1 MAVGLML
8 GLGTLAGKAAADRV
22 QNIKKQ
28 TSASVP
34 QNVTQQTAAA
44 NQGTAQS
51 VPQVFS
57 GNTSSV
63 QNGGVGIRSGLV
75 NMGYDNSRIG
85 WDGANVTLD
94 GKKFMTPDSVVDGTS
109 YTSKDKLYSAVNDA
123 VRAESDSLQA
133 ATDFAAGKGVSNGV
147 QYLGNG
153 MISVFGQ
160 QIKPMYITND
170 GKAIVRTSDLESIY
184 GNWKQQ
190 SGYKTGADV
199 FNQTQ
204 DKYGSMIDKALSDV
218 MNRKAWDYDIE
229 NDEAY
234 KAYRDMYTREG
245 NRAMEDAI
253 ASMSGQTGGYVNS
266 AALTAGGQAQ
276 NYYMQQLADRIP
288 ELQANDYNRYLGEQ
302 ELLRQALNAAVG
314 VSDDYYSKLY
324 ETSQADRNAINSAF
338 DTNYNRNVT
347 EREWQDAHAQNE
359 QSLALSR
366 QQQALNDYALK
377 QAEAES
383 AYYGDNARL
392 GNESMRLSNEGMS
405 LSNKAAQQNIEINQL
420 NMQQQRIENAFA
432 NGRSRGS
439 FTSEECAILGIPEGT
454 SPYAA
459 EQTYTRLMNRLEV
472 EKQRALGQIDYDMY
486 VKKSEYDAEQAT
498 LAAQAAAEKEAYER
512 NNAVNDK
519 MLESYKEAVKSIM
532 DKQGPRAAQEYIDGL
547 GADSATKAALAGYV
561 GIPGAQ
567 TSEEYGRVYNQV
579 VEKGKEY
586 GYTDPMSISKDLV
599 AGVVL
604 SSDISDQTKN
614 NLLKDFGVS
623 DETIRSII
631 KRSAR

>member
-28 TSASVP
+28 TTASVP
-34 QNVTQQTAAA
+34 QNVPTQTAAA

-75 NMGYDNSRIG
+75 DMGYDNSRIG

-123 VRAESDSLQA
+123 VRAEGDSLQA

-218 MNRKAWDYDIE
+218 MNRKAWEYDIE

-302 ELLRQALNAAVG
+302 ELLRRALDAVVG

-377 QAEAES
+377 QADAES

-432 NGRSRGS
+432 NGERKGFFSP
-439 FTSEECAILGIPEGT
+439 EECAVLGVPEGT
-454 SPYAA
+454 SPFEAK
-459 EQTYTRLMNRLEV
+459 QTYTRLMNRLEV

-532 DKQGPRAAQEYIDGL
+532 DKQGLRAAQEYIDGL

-614 NLLKDFGVS
+614 NLLNDFGVS
-623 DETIRSII
+623 NETIRSII

>member
-28 TSASVP
+28 TTASVP
-34 QNVTQQTAAA
+34 QNVPTQTAAV
-44 NQGTAQS
+44 NQITAQS
-51 VPQVFS
+51 TPQVFT
-57 GNTSSV
+57 GNITSIP
-63 QNGGVGIRSGLV
+63 NGGVGIRSGLV
-75 NMGYDNSRIG
+75 DMGYDNSRIG

-94 GKKFMTPDSVVDGTS
+94 GKQFITPDSVVDGTS

-123 VRAESDSLQA
+123 VRAEGDSLQA

-160 QIKPMYITND
+160 QIKPVTITDD

-218 MNRKAWDYDIE
+218 MNRKAWEYDIE

-302 ELLRQALNAAVG
+302 ELLRRALDAVVG

-324 ETSQADRNAINSAF
+324 ETSRADRNAINSAF

-383 AYYGDNARL
+383 AYYADNARL
-392 GNESMRLSNEGMS
+392 GNESMS
-405 LSNKAAQQNIEINQL
+405 LANQAARQNIQL
-420 NMQQQRIENAFA
+420 GQINMQQQQIENAFA
-432 NGRSRGS
+432 NGERKGFFSP
-439 FTSEECAILGIPEGT
+439 EECAVLGVPEGT
-454 SPYAA
+454 SPYEAK
-459 EQTYTRLMNRLEV
+459 QTYTRLMNQLEAERQKLLNNV
-472 EKQRALGQIDYDMY
+472 DFESY
-486 VKKSEYDAEQAT
+486 VQKSEYDAEQAT
-498 LAAQAAAEKEAYER
+498 LAAKAAAEKEAYER

-519 MLESYKEAVKSIM
+519 MLESYMETAESIM
-532 DKQGPRAAQEYIDGL
+532 KNQGSRAAQEYIDGL

-567 TSEEYGRVYNQV
+567 MSEEYGRVYNQV

-599 AGVVL
+599 VGVVL

>member
-1 MAVGLML
+1 MAVGLMV

-28 TSASVP
+28 TTASVP
-34 QNVTQQTAAA
+34 TQTTAV
-44 NQGTAQS
+44 NQSAAQS

-57 GNTSSV
+57 GNTSNVPS
-63 QNGGVGIRSGLV
+63 GGVGIRSGLV
-75 NMGYDNSRIG
+75 DMGYDNSRIG

-109 YTSKDKLYSAVNDA
+109 YASKDKLYSAVNDA
-123 VRAESDSLQA
+123 VRAEGDSLQA

-218 MNRKAWDYDIE
+218 MNRKAWEYDIE

-302 ELLRQALNAAVG
+302 ELLRQALDAVVG

-383 AYYGDNARL
+383 AYYADNARL
-392 GNESMRLSNEGMS
+392 GNESMS
-405 LSNKAAQQNIEINQL
+405 LANQAARQNIQL
-420 NMQQQRIENAFA
+420 GQINMQQQQIENAFA

-439 FTSEECAILGIPEGT
+439 FTSEECAILGVPEGT
-454 SPYAA
+454 SPFEA
-459 EQTYTRLMNRLEV
+459 EQTYTRLMNQLEAERQKLLNNV
-472 EKQRALGQIDYDMY
+472 DFESY
-486 VKKSEYDAEQAT
+486 VQKSEYDAEQAT
-498 LAAQAAAEKEAYER
+498 LAAKAAAEKEAYER

-519 MLESYKEAVKSIM
+519 MLESYMETAESIM
-532 DKQGPRAAQEYIDGL
+532 KNQGPRAAQEYIDGL

-567 TSEEYGRVYNQV
+567 MSEEYGRGYNEVAATAKQ
-579 VEKGKEY
+579 Y
-586 GYTDPMSISKDLV
+586 GYEELKDMPPNLI
-599 AGVVL
+599 ASVVL
-604 SSDISDQTKN
+604 QSDISDEAKSI
-614 NLLKDFGVS
+614 LLEDFGIS
-623 DETIRSII
+623 GEYAKII
-631 KRSAR
+631 YNALNNI

>member
-28 TSASVP
+28 TTASVP
-34 QNVTQQTAAA
+34 QNVPTQTAAV
-44 NQGTAQS
+44 NQITAQS
-51 VPQVFS
+51 TPQVFT
-57 GNTSSV
+57 GNITSIP
-63 QNGGVGIRSGLV
+63 NGGVGIRSGLV
-75 NMGYDNSRIG
+75 DMGYDNSRIG

-94 GKKFMTPDSVVDGTS
+94 GKQFITPDSVVDGTS

-123 VRAESDSLQA
+123 VRAEGDSLQA

-160 QIKPMYITND
+160 QIKPVTITDD

-218 MNRKAWDYDIE
+218 MNRKAWEYDIE

-302 ELLRQALNAAVG
+302 ELLRRALDAVVG

-324 ETSQADRNAINSAF
+324 ETSRADRNAINSAF

-383 AYYGDNARL
+383 AYYADNARL
-392 GNESMRLSNEGMS
+392 GNESMS
-405 LSNKAAQQNIEINQL
+405 LANQAARQNIQL
-420 NMQQQRIENAFA
+420 GQINMQQQQIENAFA
-432 NGRSRGS
+432 NGERKGFFSP
-439 FTSEECAILGIPEGT
+439 EECAVLGVPEGT
-454 SPYAA
+454 SPYEAK
-459 EQTYTRLMNRLEV
+459 QTYTRLMNQLEAERQKLLNNV
-472 EKQRALGQIDYDMY
+472 DFESY
-486 VKKSEYDAEQAT
+486 VQKSEYDAEQAT
-498 LAAQAAAEKEAYER
+498 LAAKAAAEKEAYER

-519 MLESYKEAVKSIM
+519 MLESYMETAESIM
-532 DKQGPRAAQEYIDGL
+532 KNQGPRAAQEYIDGL
-547 GADSATKAALAGYV
+547 GADSATKAALSGYV

-567 TSEEYGRVYNQV
+567 SSEEYGKVYNQV

-586 GYTDPMSISKDLV
+586 GYTDTMSIPKDLV

-604 SSDISDQTKN
+604 SSDISDSTKN

-631 KRSAR
+631 KRGAR